1 MATPRTAASGRS
13 ASFLVASAPATS
25 YPYVPPRSPSLDDYN
40 ALQWL
45 DVSVRLSIM
54 HGVLDAEDRL
64 RDEGKLGHGGS
75 RNLVNNQKCRCVN
88 TRAGV
93 YMIEKMRSEG
103 VQVNPANIGRDTAY
117 YIEVLACEYKCKD
130 RAQIQRLRAW
140 DAHTIAV
147 VAVYRG
153 PVTQPSIVL
162 EYDYWIQGA
171 PKVYPGGRGMSSSHE
186 GSVSD
191 DMYTRTLFGSQAAFD
206 ENDCDS
212 WW

>member
-1 MATPRTAASGRS
+1 MADLQDASSGRS
-13 ASFLVASAPATS
+13 PSFLVASASTT
-25 YPYVPPRSPSLDDYN
+25 YPYVPPRNPSLDDYN

-64 RDEGKLGHGGS
+64 RREGKLGHGGS
-75 RNLVNNQKCRCVN
+75 RNLINNQKCRCVN

-93 YMIEKMRSEG
+93 YMIAKMASEG
-103 VQVNPANIGRDTAY
+103 VVVNPSSISNLSY
-117 YIEVLACEYKCKD
+117 YVMVEACEYLCKD
-130 RAQIQRLRAW
+130 AAQVRRLRAW

-147 VAVYRG
+147 VSVYQG
-153 PVTQPSIVL
+153 PTVRPSIVL
-162 EYDYWIQGA
+162 EYDFWISGA

-186 GSVSD
+186 GAVSD
-191 DMYTRTLFGSQAAFD
+191 DMYTRTVFGAQSAFD
-206 ENDCDS
+206 ENNCSS